1 MDFAVDAALWV
12 LGKALAPVTDGLLE
26 SWAASAGLGHNIDA
40 LKMELLYAQGMLDN
54 AQGREFRSPAL
65 KELLHKLGELAYGAD
80 DVLDE
85 LDYFRIQDALDGTYH
100 AAADLDAQGCIDGL
114 LLNARHTARDTAH
127 KLRLSASCSR
137 GASASHGDPDD
148 EAEGGKQGCLCSIR
162 TRGRHQISSPPA
174 SPTNNGGCIS
184 KVASRARSTAH
195 IISKNLTCYSFPSV
209 HDDDAML
216 ESSNMAA
223 SGRRFLCGAWKSKA
237 VQTNHVGQTPKMEFD
252 RVGMSQKMMEIV
264 EQLKALCGKVSTILN
279 LELLGSNRTP
289 NQDTTMNRPK
299 TTPNIVEPEL
309 FGRDSLKKNIV
320 DDITHGKYCTSE
332 LTVVPLVGPGGIGKT
347 TLTQHIFR
355 ELESSFQVSV
365 WICVSLDFNADR
377 LLQEIVNKIPKVNG
391 EKVNTSNQELIEQRL
406 KSKRLLL
413 VLDDVWTYHEDEWKK
428 LLAPLKH
435 NNGDKGNVVIVTT
448 RIPKVAS
455 MVTTTNSSIDV
466 ERRSH
471 GDTMSFF
478 EVCVFGDQRPWEDH
492 PELRDVGN
500 TIVTKLKGFP
510 LAAKT
515 VGRLLRNQLTLD
527 HWTRVAESRE
537 WELQTND
544 VDIMPALKLSYD
556 FLPFH
561 LQQCFSYCALFP
573 EDYEFGS
580 KELTHFWIGLGII
593 RSHDQAKRTEDV
605 ALCYL
610 NDLVNHGF
618 FRKNEKQNGPRY
630 VIHDLL
636 HDLAVKVSSYEC
648 LCIYSSNIRSI
659 QIPASVRHLSN
670 IVENTDVKDIITF
683 KEYNSYLS
691 ALGKRLKVQ
700 NLRTLVLFGEY
711 HGNFAKTFRG
721 LFREARAL
729 RTIFL
734 SGASYSVDDVL
745 LDFSELVH
753 LRYLR
758 IKSVRNK
765 DMCLPSALFRSYH
778 LEVIDLESWGGSFG
792 STSQMSSLV
801 KLRHF
806 VVPEDSLKLHS
817 SICEVGELKFLEE
830 LRRFEVG
837 KETKGFELSQ
847 LGELTELGG
856 SLGIYNLEKVQTKD
870 EANEL
875 KLIDKNHL
883 HKLILEWCIDR
894 PNRNAEQEEHVI
906 ESLVPHSNLQ
916 DLCIRGHG
924 GANCPSWLGRYLS
937 VENLESLSLCDVSWS
952 NLPPL
957 GKLGFV
963 AGEGWQ
969 SHVSSQSFHILKR
982 LEIVNIPK
990 LQKWAGN
997 EPCHLFS
1004 VLEVVIFIDCP
1015 ELVELPFSHPTS
1027 HRAKHDENM
1036 SWFPKLRELKII
1048 CCPKLASLPPI
1059 PWTQALCSAEIRQAG
1074 SVFEQLVYPKNYG
1087 AELSLEVE
1095 GKDGQHGVLWNGLA
1109 FHNLADLKELK
1120 VKNCP
1125 PLPLIHLRKL
1135 KSLKS
1140 LRIIGMSNSLMLFE
1154 GEGYNTE
1161 CPLPVEHIG
1170 IKECGADGKELTQV
1184 LSHFSKLTELRV
1196 RSCEKITELGVEVL
1210 QTEMTTSSP
1219 CNEIVIEY
1227 AQERH
1232 HQTRGEEVED
1242 AAAGGGGLLL
1252 LPRQLEELSI
1262 IECRELRLLSGS
1274 LGNDSKHGGGLQS
1287 LCPLQSLCSLRSL
1300 EIYDCP
1306 RFLSSYSSSASSC
1319 FPFPTSLQQLM
1330 LWGVEGMET
1339 LVPLSNL
1346 LSLTDLTVHNCG
1358 DLRGD
1363 GLWPL
1368 VAQGRLTQLQVTETP
1383 KFFTGS
1389 EPSQPHDQEIPSS
1402 SSKLERL
1409 WTDDLVGVLTA
1420 PIWELL
1426 SSSLTKLIFWGNKE
1440 VERFTEE
1447 QEEAL
1452 RLLSSLQELEF
1463 LGCEK
1468 LQRLSAGLTKLASLK
1483 ILRIWWCPAIQLL
1496 PKDGLPSS
1504 LQELDIRD
1512 CPAIKSL
1519 PKDGLPSSLQKLEV
1533 PYGISEELK
1542 RQCRKLKGTIPI
1554 IIDYNNDY

>member
-1 MDFAVDAALWV
+1 
-12 LGKALAPVTDGLLE
+12 
-26 SWAASAGLGHNIDA
+26 
-40 LKMELLYAQGMLDN
+40 MELLYAQGMLDN

-500 TIVTKLKGFP
+500 TIVTKLK
-510 LAAKT
+510 
-515 VGRLLRNQLTLD
+515 
-527 HWTRVAESRE
+527 ESRE

-1120 VKNCP
+1120 
-1125 PLPLIHLRKL
+1125 
-1135 KSLKS
+1135 
-1140 LRIIGMSNSLMLFE
+1140 
-1154 GEGYNTE
+1154 
-1161 CPLPVEHIG
+1161 
-1170 IKECGADGKELTQV
+1170 ECGADGKELTQV

>member
-1 MDFAVDAALWV
+1 
-12 LGKALAPVTDGLLE
+12 
-26 SWAASAGLGHNIDA
+26 
-40 LKMELLYAQGMLDN
+40 MELLYAQGMLDN
-54 AQGREFRSPAL
+54 AQGRDFRSPAL
-65 KELLHKLGELAYGAD
+65 KELLRKLRELAYGAD

-85 LDYFRIQDALDGTYH
+85 LDYFRIQDALEGTYH
-100 AAADLDAQGCIDGL
+100 AAADLDAHGCIDGL
-114 LLNARHTARDTAH
+114 LLNARHTARGAAH
-127 KLRLSASCSR
+127 KLRLSSSCPR
-137 GASASHGDPDD
+137 GASANRGDPDD

-162 TRGRHQISSPPA
+162 TR
-174 SPTNNGGCIS
+174 
-184 KVASRARSTAH
+184 VVSRARSAAH
-195 IISKNLTCYSFPSV
+195 IIGKNLTCYSFPSID
-209 HDDDAML
+209 HDDDAMW

-223 SGRRFLCGAWKSKA
+223 SGRQFLCGAWQSKA
-237 VQTNHVGQTPKMEFD
+237 VQRNHVVQTPKKEFD
-252 RVGMSQKMMEIV
+252 RVGMSHKMIEIV

-309 FGRDSLKKNIV
+309 FGRDGLKKNIV
-320 DDITHGKYCTSE
+320 DDITHGKYCTNE

-355 ELESSFQVSV
+355 ELQNYFQVSV

-391 EKVNTSNQELIEQRL
+391 EK
-406 KSKRLLL
+406 
-413 VLDDVWTYHEDEWKK
+413 
-428 LLAPLKH
+428 
-435 NNGDKGNVVIVTT
+435 GNVVIVTT

-455 MVTTTNSSIDV
+455 MVTTTNYSSINV
-466 ERRSH
+466 ERLSH
-471 GDTMSFF
+471 EDTMSFF

-500 TIVTKLKGFP
+500 IIVTKLKGFP

-544 VDIMPALKLSYD
+544 IDIMPALKLSYD
-556 FLPFH
+556 YLPFH

-618 FRKNEKQNGPRY
+618 FRKNEKENGARY

-648 LCIYSSNIRSI
+648 LCIYSSNVRSI
-659 QIPASVRHLSN
+659 QIPASVRHLSI

-745 LDFSELVH
+745 LDFSELLH
-753 LRYLR
+753 LRYLG

-817 SICEVGELKFLEE
+817 SICEVGKLKFLEE

-856 SLGIYNLEKVQTKD
+856 SLGIYNLEKVQKKD
-870 EANEL
+870 AANEL
-875 KLIDKNHL
+875 KLIHKNHL

-894 PNRNAEQEEHVI
+894 PNQNAEQEEHVI

-952 NLPPL
+952 TLPPL

-963 AGEGWQ
+963 AGEEWQ
-969 SHVSSQSFHILKR
+969 SHVSSQGFHILKR
-982 LEIVNIPK
+982 LEIVKIPK
-990 LQKWAGN
+990 LQKWVGN

-1048 CCPKLASLPPI
+1048 SCPKLASLPPI
-1059 PWTQALCSAEIRQAG
+1059 PWTQAPCSAEIRQAG
-1074 SVFEQLVYPKNYG
+1074 SVFEKLVYTENYKS
-1087 AELSLEVE
+1087 ELSLIVE

-1109 FHNLADLKELK
+1109 FHNLAGLKELR
-1120 VKNCP
+1120 VENCP
-1125 PLPLIHLRKL
+1125 PLPLIHLEKL

-1140 LRIIGMSNSLMLFE
+1140 LEITGMSNSLLLFK
-1154 GEGYNTE
+1154 GESYSTE
-1161 CPLPVEHIG
+1161 CPLPVEQLE
-1170 IKECGADGKELTQV
+1170 IKHCGADGKELTQV
-1184 LSHFSKLTELRV
+1184 LSYFPKLTQLV
-1196 RSCEKITELGVEVL
+1196 VISCEKITELGVAEL
-1210 QTEMTTSSP
+1210 QTEMTTPSSSG
-1219 CNEIVIEY
+1219 NEIEIEH
-1227 AQERH
+1227 AQAGH
-1232 HQTRGEEVED
+1232 HQTRGEEVEY
-1242 AAAGGGGLLL
+1242 AAEKGGGLLL
-1252 LPRQLEELSI
+1252 LPRQLEGLTI
-1262 IECRELRLLSGS
+1262 DECKELRLLSNP
-1274 LGNDSKHGGGLQS
+1274 LDKVNDNPRGGGGLQS
-1287 LCPLQSLCSLRSL
+1287 LCSLQSLGIFS
-1300 EIYDCP
+1300 CP
-1306 RFLSSYSSSASSC
+1306 RFLSSYSSCASSC
-1319 FPFPTSLQQLM
+1319 SPFPTSLQQLY
-1330 LWGVEGMET
+1330 LFGVEGMET
-1339 LVPLSNL
+1339 LAPLSNL
-1346 LSLTDLTVHNCG
+1346 ISLTILSVYDCG
-1358 DLRGD
+1358 DLRGE

-1368 VAQGRLTQLQVTETP
+1368 VTQGSLTQLQIYKTP

-1389 EPSQPHDQEIPSS
+1389 EPSRPHDQEIPSS
-1402 SSKLERL
+1402 SSKLEQL
-1409 WTDDLVGVLTA
+1409 WTDDWAGVLTA
-1420 PIWELL
+1420 PICRLL
-1426 SSSLTKLIFWGNKE
+1426 SCSLTKLSFSQNEE

-1452 RLLSSLQELEF
+1452 HLLNSLQGLDF
-1463 LGCEK
+1463 RNCGK
-1468 LQRLSAGLTKLASLK
+1468 LQRLPAGLTKLASLK
-1483 ILRIWWCPAIQLL
+1483 ILRIRLCPAIQLL
-1496 PKDGLPSS
+1496 PKDRLPTS
-1504 LQELDIRD
+1504 LQELDIRH

-1519 PKDGLPSSLQKLEV
+1519 PKDGLPSSLRKLQV
-1533 PYGISEELK
+1533 FHGISEELK

-1554 IIDYNNDY
+1554 IIDYHD

>member
-1 MDFAVDAALWV
+1 
-12 LGKALAPVTDGLLE
+12 
-26 SWAASAGLGHNIDA
+26 
-40 LKMELLYAQGMLDN
+40 MELLYAQGMLDN
-54 AQGREFRSPAL
+54 TQGREFRSPAL
-65 KELLHKLGELAYGAD
+65 KELLHKLRELAYRAD

-85 LDYFRIQDALDGTYH
+85 LDYFRIQDALEGTYH
-100 AAADLDAQGCIDGL
+100 ATADLDAQGCIDGL
-114 LLNARHTARDTAH
+114 VLNARHTARATAH
-127 KLRLSASCSR
+127 KLRLSPCSP
-137 GASASHGDPDD
+137 GASASRGDPGD
-148 EAEGGKQGCLCSIR
+148 EAEGGGKQGCLFSIR

-184 KVASRARSTAH
+184 KVISRARSSAH
-195 IISKNLTCYSFPSV
+195 IIGKNLTCYSFPSV
-209 HDDDAML
+209 DHDDDTML
-216 ESSNMAA
+216 E
-223 SGRRFLCGAWKSKA
+223 RRFLCGAWQSKA
-237 VQTNHVGQTPKMEFD
+237 VQRNHVVQTPKKEFD
-252 RVGMSQKMMEIV
+252 RVGMSHKMIEIV
-264 EQLKALCGKVSTILN
+264 EQLKALCGKVSTILS
-279 LELLGSNRTP
+279 LELLGSSRTS
-289 NQDTTMNRPK
+289 NQDSTMNRPK
-299 TTPNIVEPEL
+299 TTPNIVESEL
-309 FGRDSLKKNIV
+309 YGRDGQKKSIV
-320 DDITHGKYCTSE
+320 DDITHGKYCTDE

-377 LLQEIVNKIPKVNG
+377 LIQEIVNKIPKVNG
-391 EKVNTSNQELIEQRL
+391 EKDNASNQELIEQRL

-435 NNGDKGNVVIVTT
+435 NDGEKGNVVIVTT

-455 MVTTTNSSIDV
+455 MVTTTNSSINV
-466 ERRSH
+466 ERLSH
-471 GDTMSFF
+471 EDTMSFF

-500 TIVTKLKGFP
+500 RIVTKLK
-510 LAAKT
+510 
-515 VGRLLRNQLTLD
+515 
-527 HWTRVAESRE
+527 ESRE

-544 VDIMPALKLSYD
+544 IDIMPALKLSYD
-556 FLPFH
+556 YLPFH

-593 RSHDQAKRTEDV
+593 RSHDKAKRTEGV

-610 NDLVNHGF
+610 DDLVNHGF
-618 FRKNEKQNGPRY
+618 FRKNEKENGPRY

-648 LCIYSSNIRSI
+648 LCIYSSNVRSI
-659 QIPASVRHLSN
+659 QIPASVRHLSI

-734 SGASYSVDDVL
+734 SGASYSVDAVL

-806 VVPEDSLKLHS
+806 GVPEDSLKLHS
-817 SICEVGELKFLEE
+817 SICEVEKLKFLEE

-856 SLGIYNLEKVQTKD
+856 SLGIYNLEKVQKKD

-875 KLIDKNHL
+875 KLIHKNHL
-883 HKLILEWCIDR
+883 HKLILEWCIDG
-894 PNRNAEQEEHVI
+894 PNKNAEQEEHVI

-952 NLPPL
+952 TLPPL

-963 AGEGWQ
+963 AGEEWQ

-1015 ELVELPFSHPTS
+1015 ELVELPFSHPS
-1027 HRAKHDENM
+1027 SYQAKHDENM

-1048 CCPKLASLPPI
+1048 RCPKLASLPPI
-1059 PWTQALCSAEIRQAG
+1059 PWTKAPCSVEIEQTG
-1074 SVFEQLVYPKNYG
+1074 PVFGKLVYSKNYKS
-1087 AELSLEVE
+1087 ELSLKVE
-1095 GKDGQHGVLWNGLA
+1095 GKDCQHGALWNGLA
-1109 FHNLADLKELK
+1109 FHNLADLKDLK
-1120 VKNCP
+1120 D
-1125 PLPLIHLRKL
+1125 
-1135 KSLKS
+1135 
-1140 LRIIGMSNSLMLFE
+1140 
-1154 GEGYNTE
+1154 
-1161 CPLPVEHIG
+1161 
-1170 IKECGADGKELTQV
+1170 CGTDGKELTLL
-1184 LSHFSKLTELRV
+1184 LSYFPKLTVLV
-1196 RSCEKITELGVEVL
+1196 MRSCEKITELGVAVL
-1210 QTEMTTSSP
+1210 QTEMTTPSSSG
-1219 CNEIVIEY
+1219 NEVEIEH
-1227 AQERH
+1227 AQDGH

-1242 AAAGGGGLLL
+1242 AAAGGGLLL
-1252 LPRQLEELSI
+1252 LPRQLQELNI
-1262 IECRELRLLSGS
+1262 DACKELRLLSAS
-1274 LGNDSKHGGGLQS
+1274 LGKDSTHGGGLQS
-1287 LCPLQSLCSLRSL
+1287 LCSLQWLGISG
-1300 EIYDCP
+1300 CP
-1306 RFLSSYSSSASSC
+1306 RFLSSYSSCASSC

-1330 LWGVEGMET
+1330 VWRVEGMET
-1339 LVPLSNL
+1339 LAPLSNL
-1346 LSLTDLTVHNCG
+1346 ISLTSLYMPDCG
-1358 DLRGD
+1358 DLRGE
-1363 GLWPL
+1363 GFWPL
-1368 VAQGRLTQLQVTETP
+1368 IAQGHLTRLNICGTP

-1389 EPSQPHDQEIPSS
+1389 EPSWPHDQEIPSS
-1402 SSKLERL
+1402 SSKLENL
-1409 WTDDLVGVLTA
+1409 STDDWAGVLTV
-1420 PIWELL
+1420 PICRLL
-1426 SSSLTKLIFWGNKE
+1426 SSALTELNFCYNEE
-1440 VERFTEE
+1440 VERLTEE

-1452 RLLSSLQELEF
+1452 YLLNSLQKLVF
-1463 LGCEK
+1463 SHCRK
-1468 LQRLSAGLTKLASLK
+1468 LQHLPMGLTKLASLK
-1483 ILRIWWCPAIQLL
+1483 ILQIRWCPAIQLL
-1496 PKDGLPSS
+1496 PKHGLPSS
-1504 LQELDIRD
+1504 LQELYIRN

-1519 PKDGLPSSLQKLEV
+1519 PKDGLPSSLRKLQV
-1533 PYGISEELK
+1533 FDGISEELK

-1554 IIDYNNDY
+1554 IIDYAIYY